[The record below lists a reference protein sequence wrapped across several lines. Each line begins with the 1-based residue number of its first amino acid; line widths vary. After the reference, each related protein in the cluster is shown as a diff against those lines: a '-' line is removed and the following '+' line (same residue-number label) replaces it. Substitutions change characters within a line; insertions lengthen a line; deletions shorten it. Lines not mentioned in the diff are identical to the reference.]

1 MLRQPGAEVVVV
13 DYGCPDRTADHVEAQ
28 HPTARVV
35 RAGPV
40 EGFNASRARNL
51 GAAAARG
58 AALVFVD
65 ADVVLADGFVR
76 FVEANLGPDAFAKPR
91 DPLTLDEN
99 SVQGTCV
106 VHRSH
111 FDLVGGYDEVL
122 VNYGGEDLELY
133 ERLAT
138 ARVEVLSLPPELFA
152 RVIPHGAEDRERFLA
167 AKADTGFM
175 IGKVYRIAKDMMI
188 RLNGSFDVDIA
199 TRRQLYDE
207 VTRLVKNM
215 DRMRDKG
222 LTLEVK
228 FPDANDA
235 GLHKHW
241 SFMRSIKVTV
251 DRR

>member
-13 DYGCPDRTADHVEAQ
+13 DYGCPDGTGGYVAAH
-28 HPTARVV
+28 HPTVRVV

-51 GAAAARG
+51 GAAAASG
-58 AALVFVD
+58 DTLAFVD
-65 ADVVLADGFVR
+65 ADVVLADGFSEYLAR
-76 FVEANLGPDAFAKPR
+76 KLGPDAFAKPR
-91 DPLTLDEN
+91 DPQTEGEN

-106 VHRSH
+106 VHRRH

-138 ARVEVLSLPPELFA
+138 ARVAVVQLPPELFA
-152 RVIPHGAEDRERFLA
+152 KVIPHGQEDRERFFDA
-167 AKADTGFM
+167 RAETGFM
-175 IGKVYRIAKDMMI
+175 VGKVYRIAKNMMI
-188 RLNGSFDVDIA
+188 RLNGTFDVA
-199 TRRQLYDE
+199 LSTRQQLYAE
-207 VTRLVKNM
+207 ITRLVKNM
-215 DRMRDKG
+215 DRMRDKS

-228 FPDANDA
+228 FPDESDV
-235 GLHKHW
+235 GLHKAW
-241 SFMRSIKVTV
+241 SFLRSIKVKV